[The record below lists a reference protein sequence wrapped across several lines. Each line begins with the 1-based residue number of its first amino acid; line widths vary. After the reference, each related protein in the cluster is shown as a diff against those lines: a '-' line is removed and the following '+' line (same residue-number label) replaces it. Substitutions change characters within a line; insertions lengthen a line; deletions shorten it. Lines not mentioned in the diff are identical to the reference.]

1 MDFIRAAIK
10 GLFYDFP
17 LETAGYMVSSSNY
30 SRLAERLGEIL
41 MWKEKS
47 FTSSEIDIL
56 VDMLN
61 KNWMIYSSGKEKFDY
76 DQESRLFLP
85 LNHFSSEV
93 LEDCNGS
100 PRVKFDNILRWH
112 ELTQYIGEDL
122 FITSF
127 LAERDV
133 YRQYDRNNFLWPDVI
148 RHNNYQLNRILDE
161 GLYDLHAHLYATS
174 DIFGIN
180 WISIMNKIQKDIFR
194 SEPYQ
199 EYDIHLHEQVHTLP
213 LHLWGVVAAQIRVM
227 IYGLVT
233 TNKAINDVDLL
244 LAMSSEQSCIDIIN
258 TLNAYINQY
267 KDHALRLPN
276 GEIFDYAISSDIKSK
291 LEYENLKSPY
301 MIHYGERSLLY
312 RYFHMYYSRN
322 INAIYATPWV
332 YLYLLIKVK
341 FRREFI
347 KTNPLLGLS
356 NFQRYEHRKRS
367 FVGCR
372 NDIVN
377 KYAIQSSIGQNGMNH
392 LEARVSPDAV
402 DKLRFPKA
410 LEMLSEKPQLSLFD
424 SIFLGTS
431 YISSK
436 YNNKLSLLIHF
447 IKQPETDIQAG
458 SVRYSKT
465 RKKIDSDMKKVLDC
479 IHNNKIASQKG
490 LPLLC
495 GIDAAGNELYCRPE
509 VFAPSFRYAKAE
521 GIKYFTY
528 HAGEDYYD
536 LIDGIRAI
544 DELILFMEYSHGCR
558 IGHALALGVNPLN
571 YYESRHYNVIMP
583 KQVFLDN
590 LVWMTH
596 KSRIYDHIL
605 QPSTIEFVKCTTLL
619 LYKEIGYGE
628 DFDEYSY
635 WQSMLL
641 RGDRPQRG
649 DPDNVVMNTTLRL
662 SSLCRSNECEEARNN
677 KKACKLYDLY
687 LYDIDVR
694 KKGNEPCSYHLP
706 KTIHRDVFV
715 LQEAMLSDIEH
726 KGICIEC
733 NPSSNLQIG
742 YFNRYDELPLF
753 RFMSIDPT
761 EKSHSL
767 QISIN
772 TDDRGVFA
780 TSLVNEYSLI
790 AASLYKQ
797 VGEGSR
803 PKYSA
808 DEINQYLK
816 RIIDHSKYMRFI
828 EE

>member
-1 MDFIRAAIK
+1 
-10 GLFYDFP
+10 
-17 LETAGYMVSSSNY
+17 
-30 SRLAERLGEIL
+30 
-41 MWKEKS
+41 
-47 FTSSEIDIL
+47 
-56 VDMLN
+56 
-61 KNWMIYSSGKEKFDY
+61 
-76 DQESRLFLP
+76 
-85 LNHFSSEV
+85 
-93 LEDCNGS
+93 
-100 PRVKFDNILRWH
+100 
-112 ELTQYIGEDL
+112 
-122 FITSF
+122 
-127 LAERDV
+127 
-133 YRQYDRNNFLWPDVI
+133 
-148 RHNNYQLNRILDE
+148 
-161 GLYDLHAHLYATS
+161 
-174 DIFGIN
+174 
-180 WISIMNKIQKDIFR
+180 
-194 SEPYQ
+194 
-199 EYDIHLHEQVHTLP
+199 
-213 LHLWGVVAAQIRVM
+213 
-227 IYGLVT
+227 
-233 TNKAINDVDLL
+233 
-244 LAMSSEQSCIDIIN
+244 
-258 TLNAYINQY
+258 
-267 KDHALRLPN
+267 
-276 GEIFDYAISSDIKSK
+276 
-291 LEYENLKSPY
+291 
-301 MIHYGERSLLY
+301 
-312 RYFHMYYSRN
+312 
-322 INAIYATPWV
+322 
-332 YLYLLIKVK
+332 
-341 FRREFI
+341 
-347 KTNPLLGLS
+347 
-356 NFQRYEHRKRS
+356 
-367 FVGCR
+367 
-372 NDIVN
+372 
-377 KYAIQSSIGQNGMNH
+377 
-392 LEARVSPDAV
+392 
-402 DKLRFPKA
+402 
-410 LEMLSEKPQLSLFD
+410 
-424 SIFLGTS
+424 
-431 YISSK
+431 
-436 YNNKLSLLIHF
+436 
-447 IKQPETDIQAG
+447 
-458 SVRYSKT
+458 
-465 RKKIDSDMKKVLDC
+465 
-479 IHNNKIASQKG
+479 
-490 LPLLC
+490 
-495 GIDAAGNELYCRPE
+495 
-509 VFAPSFRYAKAE
+509 
-521 GIKYFTY
+521 
-528 HAGEDYYD
+528 
-536 LIDGIRAI
+536 
-544 DELILFMEYSHGCR
+544 MEYSDGCR
-558 IGHALALGVNPLN
+558 IGHALALGVNPLK

-641 RGDRPQRG
+641 RGARPQRG